1 MVIPTST
8 TNNLIANIA
17 SDSHTKIAQI
27 LRQIYTKEKTLS
39 KSEEYNATYRTLS
52 YILTNAWE
60 NGRVLGQIIED
71 YQKDNLGEF
80 GNNKQSKNIDKQVER
95 KKRKTIRQKQLQ
107 TRQDIKQRDKEIRL
121 ENIKESMPTGG
132 KGSRINQNLTDVLV
146 RTKAKKTLE
155 KRTDDV
161 YSVDAYKILGVYQR
175 QLKQRHNYLAKSL
188 LLQIDNYIKLDNQKN
203 LENIYKK
210 NKYNFLDKRSNFIV
224 SRLIETEITSAF
236 SLGRI
241 EFFYKQGW
249 RYFVWNNRSLK
260 GEEDCLLCQTAD
272 KMVFDILG
280 TITQNMGKFQ
290 SFNGKNTLI
299 ENIKQHPDFPKSI
312 VPPIHPF
319 CSCFISPLKDY
330 SEYAIALAN
339 AKDTVGWESV
349 PQFSFYLTNEA
360 QLWFKANNKERQS
373 QLKKLLGN
381 EIIEN
386 TENNDTSDISLGI
399 LTNLALASEVF
410 NTDKT

>member
-1 MVIPTST
+1 MI
-8 TNNLIANIA
+8 NKFMANIA
-17 SDSHTKIAQI
+17 SENQVKIAKI
-27 LRQIYTKEKTLS
+27 IRQIYIKEKTIS
-39 KSEEYNATYRTLS
+39 KPEEYNAIHRELS
-52 YILTNAWE
+52 YILTDAWE
-60 NGRVLGQIIED
+60 NSRVLGKIIEE
-71 YQKDNLGEF
+71 YQTEKLGEF
-80 GNNKQSKNIDKQVER
+80 GDGKQSKSIDRQVEQ
-95 KKRKTIRQKQLQ
+95 KKRKTVRQKQVQ
-107 TRQDIKQRDKEIRL
+107 ERQELKQKNKKIRL
-121 ENIKESMPTGG
+121 QNVKDSMPSGG
-132 KGSRINQNLTDVLV
+132 KGSRINQSLTDVLV
-146 RTKAKKTLE
+146 RTKAKKRLE

-161 YSVDAYKILGVYQR
+161 YSVNAYKILGVYQR
-175 QLKQRHNYLAKSL
+175 QLKQRHNYLAKNL
-188 LLQIDNYIKLDNQKN
+188 LLQIDNYIKSDNQNN

-210 NKYNFLDKRSNFIV
+210 NQYNFLDRKSNFIV

-241 EFFYKQGW
+241 EFFYQQGW

-280 TITQNMGKFQ
+280 TVTQNMGGFQ
-290 SFNGKNTLI
+290 SFNGKKTLI

-339 AKDTVGWESV
+339 AKKNVGWETV
-349 PQFSFYLTNEA
+349 PQFSFYSTNEA
-360 QLWFKANNKERQS
+360 QSWFQSNNKQRQS
-373 QLKKLLGN
+373 QLKDLLGT

-386 TENNDTSDISLGI
+386 TEKDDTSDISLGI

-410 NTDKT
+410 NANND